1 MFLKTVTVRQLLFLL
16 MFALC
21 SSTVVAQS
29 GRRTAKATP
38 SATPAP
44 EPTPTAKS
52 KPQEKSDLTVILGLD
67 RDAFSSLGYYHSV
80 VLEGCADRLKH
91 ASVTVDV
98 SDRDVTRGDA
108 VKRAKGSKD
117 AFVVLLKIATD
128 NSGSGTYG
136 NPNLSD
142 LSIEYVIFAP
152 TTAKVLSSGRSYL
165 ASVRKGGV
173 SVPIPGRSNN
183 PMYVEQAF
191 RQAAQDVAE
200 RILSALHVPELAR
213 P

>member
-1 MFLKTVTVRQLLFLL
+1 
-16 MFALC
+16 
-21 SSTVVAQS
+21 
-29 GRRTAKATP
+29 
-38 SATPAP
+38 
-44 EPTPTAKS
+44 
-52 KPQEKSDLTVILGLD
+52 
-67 RDAFSSLGYYHSV
+67 
-80 VLEGCADRLKH
+80 
-91 ASVTVDV
+91 VDV

-128 NSGSGTYG
+128 NIGSGTYG
-136 NPNLSD
+136 NPNLND